1 MRQIDWIKAAVLY
14 VKAEQ
19 KLEWADMAAKIKVQ
33 PDKLRKMVTGK
44 HSDEWDREIKR
55 ALCKALGI
63 SVKMVIKAEGVE
75 LR

>member
-1 MRQIDWIKAAVLY
+1 MQQIDWIKAAVLY
-14 VKAEQ
+14 LKSEK

-55 ALCKALGI
+55 ALCKGLGI
-63 SVKMVIKAEGVE
+63 SVKMVIQAEGVE